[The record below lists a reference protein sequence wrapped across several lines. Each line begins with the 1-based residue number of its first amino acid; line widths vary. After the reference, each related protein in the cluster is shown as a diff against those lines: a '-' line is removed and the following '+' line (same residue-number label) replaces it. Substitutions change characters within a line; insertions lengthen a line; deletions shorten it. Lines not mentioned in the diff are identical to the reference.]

1 MNTPSTIPPLLH
13 HQNRS
18 SPGSMTPHR
27 QPNVPPVNQGQPNYN
42 QNQGNFQQPPAA
54 HGSWFPPSIAA
65 PQASAPAQPPA
76 IPQPPAEQWDDTYLH
91 VLGTQDRGQLR
102 DLLARSNPEVVMPA
116 NGQGPLSQAVVLT
129 LLHRLAAAVGE
140 TSPADESF
148 KSLLWWLQRTAATLK
163 HNDPV
168 ISPYLD
174 RVLPSVQQMLSTTKQ
189 RFALLPGGQPLIDTT
204 RTISEIQD
212 TLTRRP
218 M

>member
-116 NGQGPLSQAVVLT
+116 NGQGPLSQAVILT
-129 LLHRLAAAVGE
+129 LLHRVSCVNLHGSAAD
-140 TSPADESF
+140 SIYS
-148 KSLLWWLQRTAATLK
+148 SLLPLVRHHPPTSRSNRYCGGFNEQRQ
-163 HNDPV
+163 H
-168 ISPYLD
+168 
-174 RVLPSVQQMLSTTKQ
+174 
-189 RFALLPGGQPLIDTT
+189 
-204 RTISEIQD
+204 
-212 TLTRRP
+212 
-218 M
+218 